1 MDTIL
6 PLDWFLRPI
15 IDFEYK
21 SLILAAYLQ
30 KLDVSYSLH
39 KLSPYLFWTEKLVQD
54 MKKFEKEFK
63 EFDSSLKREIVGFSW
78 KFGIVYE
85 EKKTMREIE
94 DIMEL
99 IDYSVPILE
108 SKIQQGYKLN
118 AKFPQFLY

>member
-1 MDTIL
+1 ML
-6 PLDWFLRPI
+6 PLNFYLLPP

-21 SLILAAYLQ
+21 YLLLCGYLRD
-30 KLDVSYSLH
+30 LDDSFKNK

-54 MKKFEKEFK
+54 MKKFDKEFK

-78 KFGIVYE
+78 KYGIVYE

-108 SKIQQGYKLN
+108 SKIQQGYKIQQ
-118 AKFPQFLY
+118 KFPQFLY